1 MQKRLS
7 EQMKE
12 FEQWLH
18 HANGN
23 MTLCYRLF
31 GYFLETIG
39 YLVLLTCVFE
49 PGEEKIDYFIFVLSM
64 LLCTIGLDLHVRDDM
79 QLKHMDDKGNAIS
92 IYQLLA
98 YVPVNPKDIYLL
110 RVKQLLKRMGIRMGI
125 LFACIVVIW
134 VGQGMVTLDY
144 LESIVAALATI
155 TVLQAFDLKPKK
167 YHSR

>member
-12 FEQWLH
+12 FERWLH
-18 HANGN
+18 HANGD

-39 YLVLLTCVFE
+39 YMVLLTCVYE
-49 PGEEKIDYFIFVLSM
+49 PGEENIDYFIFVMSM
-64 LLCTIGLDLHVRDDM
+64 VLCTFGLDLHVRDDM
-79 QLKHMDDKGNAIS
+79 RLKHMDDKGNGIS

-98 YVPVNPKDIYLL
+98 YVPINPKDIYLL

-125 LFACIVVIW
+125 LFVCTVVIW
-134 VGQGMVTLDY
+134 VGQGKVTQEY

-155 TVLQAFDLKPKK
+155 TVLHALDLRPKK
-167 YHSR
+167 VHSR